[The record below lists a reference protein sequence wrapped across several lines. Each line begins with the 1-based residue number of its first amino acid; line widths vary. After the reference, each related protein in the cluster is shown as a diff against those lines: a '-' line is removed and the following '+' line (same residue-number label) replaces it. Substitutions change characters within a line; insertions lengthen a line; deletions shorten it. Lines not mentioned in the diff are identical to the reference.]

1 MNTENSW
8 PREAFWLTVD
18 VLLILFLAAW
28 LFGFRVNITS
38 SMPVGFYLL
47 DSEPAQ
53 RSELV
58 AFCLPPDNPFSD
70 LARERTYLHSG
81 VCPSGRQP
89 LLKKLAGVP
98 GDLVEINESGIVLN
112 GQLMT
117 RTKRPSHDSRGRSLP
132 ESLLN
137 NGVIPDGLALVLSQ
151 KQDGSFDGRH
161 FGLVPLSSLQRVKPI
176 LTFGDES
183 PQPQGE

>member
-1 MNTENSW
+1 MNTESSW
-8 PREAFWLTVD
+8 PREVFWLTVD

-28 LFGFRVNITS
+28 LFGFRVNFTS
-38 SMPVGFYLL
+38 SMPAGLYLL

-53 RSELV
+53 RSGLV
-58 AFCLPPDNPFSD
+58 TFCLPPDNPFSD
-70 LARERTYLHSG
+70 LARERTYLQAG
-81 VCPSGRQP
+81 LCPSGRQP

-98 GDLVEINESGIVLN
+98 GDLVEISEAGIVLN
-112 GQLMT
+112 RRLLPG
-117 RTKRPSHDSRGRSLP
+117 TKRPTHDSRGRSLP

-151 KQDGSFDGRH
+151 EYDGGFDGRH
-161 FGLVPLSSLQRVKPI
+161 FGLIPLSSLQRVKPI